1 MKVHHILLSLQEP
14 GAPDALKGALNP
26 GDVVVAAPDAALMAR
41 YEALLESQLVDRR
54 DVRPEL
60 KALGGDLK
68 AMAATRAFE
77 TIADDTLERI
87 HLVLCQGM
95 SLSFRDN
102 ALTDYLKA
110 YLVRLC
116 GDCLAQMLRAQAS
129 LDGRDFI
136 VCETQGAIPVVDR
149 ALTDQSIG
157 GLDRTGVTVVSGG
170 FGRKV
175 TGETVSLGQG
185 GSELTANIF
194 GAALQADAVCYYVP
208 GFAEKASA
216 LSYEEAAQR
225 FAQGGPVYPPA
236 LLPAKKAGL
245 TVEVGGLRIEPAE
258 KLTGESGITG
268 VVDSGPMSLF
278 TVYGTGLLGSVG
290 ISSAIF
296 GLLAGKGINIHFISQ
311 SLSEFSISFAVKRKD
326 AAAAEEAIG
335 GLVSGQLSDLAFDS
349 RDVEIVSVF
358 GQRMKHVPGISGKV
372 YTALGD
378 AGVNVIA
385 SSQGG
390 EELSISIVV
399 DEADAA
405 RAREALAPLKA

>member
-1 MKVHHILLSLQEP
+1 MKVHQSLLSLEAD
-14 GAPDALKGALNP
+14 GALEALKVGVMS
-26 GDVVVAAPDAALMAR
+26 GDVVVVAPDKALMER
-41 YEALLESQLVDRR
+41 YEALLESQLVERK
-54 DVRPEL
+54 DVRPAL
-60 KALGGDLK
+60 KALREEFKAFAGDP
-68 AMAATRAFE
+68 AFGAVADATV
-77 TIADDTLERI
+77 ERI

-110 YLVRLC
+110 FLVRLC
-116 GDCLAQMLRAQAS
+116 ADCAAARLGGLAS
-129 LDGRDFI
+129 LDGRDYI
-136 VCETQGAIPVVDR
+136 VCETQGTIPVVDR
-149 ALTDQSIG
+149 ALTDQAIG
-157 GLDRTGVTVVSGG
+157 GLVREGVAVVAGG

-194 GAALQADAVCYYVP
+194 GAALQAESVCYYVP
-208 GFAEKASA
+208 GFGELEA

-225 FAQGGPVYPPA
+225 FAQEGPVYPPA
-236 LLPAKKAGL
+236 LIPAKKAGL
-245 TVEVGGLRIEPAE
+245 TLEVGKLRIEPAE
-258 KLTGESGITG
+258 KLTGEKGITG
-268 VVDSGPMSLF
+268 VVVSGPMNLL

-311 SLSEFSISFAVKRKD
+311 SLSEYSISFAVKRKD
-326 AAAAEEAIG
+326 APEAEEAIR
-335 GLVSGQLSDLAFDS
+335 GLICGQLTDLSYDS
-349 RDVEIVSVF
+349 RPVEIVSVF

-372 YTALGD
+372 YSALGE
-378 AGVNVIA
+378 AGVNVVA

-399 DEADAA
+399 DETDAA
-405 RAREALAPLKA
+405 AAREALLPLKA